1 MGLYRKIIGKTEK
14 THPHL
19 LRGERSVKNKKINIE
34 LDIEDLLG
42 LKEPSKDSLEYD
54 LNFIIEN
61 GMDEYLKQLEDEKR
75 RDREFVELFKRN
87 YDEIVKFISL
97 DPKQRIA
104 VDCFTCIKGMDL
116 SKQYGK
122 PKQKR

>member
-1 MGLYRKIIGKTEK
+1 MKNNKISID
-14 THPHL
+14 
-19 LRGERSVKNKKINIE
+19 

-42 LKEPSKDSLEYD
+42 LKEPSNNSLEYD

-61 GMDEYLKQLEDEKR
+61 GIEGYIKQREDEKIK
-75 RDREFVELFKRN
+75 DKEFVELFKRN

-104 VDCFTCIKGMDL
+104 VDCFTCIKGVDL
-116 SKQYGK
+116 SKKYGK
-122 PKQKR
+122 SKRKE

>member
-1 MGLYRKIIGKTEK
+1 MKNNKISID
-14 THPHL
+14 
-19 LRGERSVKNKKINIE
+19 

-42 LKEPSKDSLEYD
+42 LKEPSNNSLEYD

-61 GMDEYLKQLEDEKR
+61 GIEGYIKQREDEKIK
-75 RDREFVELFKRN
+75 DKEFVKLFKLN

-104 VDCFTCIKGMDL
+104 VDCFTCIKGVDL
-116 SKQYGK
+116 SKKYGK
-122 PKQKR
+122 PKRKE

>member
-1 MGLYRKIIGKTEK
+1 M
-14 THPHL
+14 
-19 LRGERSVKNKKINIE
+19 KNKKINIE

-61 GMDEYLKQLEDEKR
+61 GMDKYLEIQQEHENKK
-75 RDREFVELFKRN
+75 REFIEMFKECFDELCLFMEKDSLHR
-87 YDEIVKFISL
+87 VPIS
-97 DPKQRIA
+97 
-104 VDCFTCIKGMDL
+104 CYTCIKGMDL

-122 PKQKR
+122 PKRKE

>member
-1 MGLYRKIIGKTEK
+1 M
-14 THPHL
+14 
-19 LRGERSVKNKKINIE
+19 KNKKINIE

-61 GMDEYLKQLEDEKR
+61 GMEEYLRLQEKEKQK
-75 RDREFVELFKRN
+75 DREFIEMFKRN
-87 YDEIVKFISL
+87 YDEIVKFIEL
-97 DPKQRIA
+97 DPQKRIA
-104 VDCFTCIKGMDL
+104 VDCFTCLKGMDL

>member
-1 MGLYRKIIGKTEK
+1 MKNNKISID
-14 THPHL
+14 
-19 LRGERSVKNKKINIE
+19 

-42 LKEPSKDSLEYD
+42 LKEPSKNSLEYD

-61 GMDEYLKQLEDEKR
+61 GIEGYLKQQEDEKR
-75 RDREFVELFKRN
+75 KDREFVEMFKRN

-104 VDCFTCIKGMDL
+104 VDCFTCIKGVDL
-116 SKQYGK
+116 GKKYGK
-122 PKQKR
+122 PKR

>member
-1 MGLYRKIIGKTEK
+1 MKNNKISID
-14 THPHL
+14 
-19 LRGERSVKNKKINIE
+19 

-42 LKEPSKDSLEYD
+42 LKEPSKNSLEYD

-61 GMDEYLKQLEDEKR
+61 GIEGYLKQQEDEKR
-75 RDREFVELFKRN
+75 KDREFVEIFKRN

-116 SKQYGK
+116 SKKYGK
-122 PKQKR
+122 PRIK

>member
-1 MGLYRKIIGKTEK
+1 M
-14 THPHL
+14 
-19 LRGERSVKNKKINIE
+19 KNKKINIE

-42 LKEPSKDSLEYD
+42 LKEPSKNSLEYD

-61 GMDEYLKQLEDEKR
+61 GMDEYFKRQKDEKR

-87 YDEIVKFISL
+87 YDEIVKFIEI
-97 DPKQRIA
+97 DGRIA
-104 VDCFTCIKGMDL
+104 VECFTCIKGMDL

-122 PKQKR
+122 PKRKE